1 MLFDSHMHCDYSTD
15 SSMNISEA
23 IRAAR
28 KANVGMIVTEHWD
41 YDYPTNP
48 YAFLFDVDDYFKQF
62 NVYRSESILLGIEV
76 GMQKHIVT
84 KDAALIK
91 AHPFDCVIASM
102 HCVNGRDLYEPNS
115 YKGLTKA
122 EALQEFLEDSIAN
135 VRLYSDFDIFGH
147 IDYISRY
154 MPYED
159 QELYYEEFPA
169 LWDELFKLLIDG
181 GKVLEINTRRLDS
194 LKAVET
200 LEVLYQRYQE
210 LGGRYISLGS
220 DAHYKEHVGRRM
232 AVAKKMADNANLV
245 PVYFQDRKMKIM
257 EE

>member
-1 MLFDSHMHCDYSTD
+1 MLFVFHMHCDYSTD
-15 SSMNISEA
+15 SSMKISEA
-23 IRAAR
+23 IQEAHRG
-28 KANVGMIVTEHWD
+28 KVGIIVTEHWD

-48 YAFLFDVDDYFKQF
+48 YAFLFDVDDYFRQF
-62 NVYRSESILLGIEV
+62 NIYRSDKVLLGIEV
-76 GMQKHIVT
+76 GMQKHIVN
-84 KDAALIK
+84 KDEALIS

-102 HCVNGRDLYEPNS
+102 HCVNGRDLYEPAS
-115 YKGLTKA
+115 YRDLTKK

-135 VRLYSDFDIFGH
+135 LSLYSDFDIFGH

-169 LWDELFKLLIDG
+169 LWDELFKMLING

-194 LKAVET
+194 PKAIET
-200 LEVLYQRYQE
+200 LQVLYQRYQQ
-210 LGGRYISLGS
+210 LGGKYVSLGS
-220 DAHYKEHVGRRM
+220 DAHYKEHVGRRLS
-232 AVAKKMADNANLV
+232 VAKKIADKAGLV
-245 PVYFQDRKMKIM
+245 PVYFKERQMKIM